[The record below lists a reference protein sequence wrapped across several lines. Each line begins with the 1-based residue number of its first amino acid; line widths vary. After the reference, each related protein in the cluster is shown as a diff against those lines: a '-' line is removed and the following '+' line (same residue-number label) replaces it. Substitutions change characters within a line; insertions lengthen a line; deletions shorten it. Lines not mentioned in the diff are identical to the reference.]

1 MLLSG
6 GSKMQNNYFL
16 GFVLVVI
23 SGLVWSLGAPLVRL
37 LEDAEHYRLH
47 FLIYRGIIIF
57 LMVII
62 YVLLREGRNFL
73 NALKRIDHWVVF
85 GGLVL
90 SLTMFFWIYA
100 LTTTSVAVSLLM
112 LASSPIYAAFLGY
125 LILGEQLSR
134 TTLVNI
140 VIVVVGVTVMVWDSE
155 KSSTIIGATYGFF
168 AALGFAIY
176 TITIRHNP
184 EIPKLLTPALAGL
197 FSMMLALILLLATGT
212 SFEMPPIN
220 IQISL
225 IHGLVISVG
234 LILFGLGARYLP
246 SGELVL
252 LTLLEVVAGIFWAW
266 LPIIG
271 INEIPETNTI
281 IGGLFILT
289 AIVIQGI
296 STRKRHIIPMP

>member
-1 MLLSG
+1 
-6 GSKMQNNYFL
+6 MQNNYFL

-23 SGLVWSLGAPLVRL
+23 SGLVWSLGAPLVRF
-37 LEDAEHYRLH
+37 LEDAEHYRLP
-47 FLIYRGIIIF
+47 FLFYRGITLF
-57 LMVII
+57 LVVIA

-73 NALKRIDHWVVF
+73 NSLKRIDIWSVF

-90 SLTMFFWIYA
+90 SLTMFGWIYA
-100 LTTTSVAVSLLM
+100 LTTTTVAVSLLM
-112 LASSPIYAAFLGY
+112 LALAPILTAFLGY
-125 LILGEQLSR
+125 LILGEKLSR
-134 TTLVNI
+134 VTLVNM
-140 VIVVVGVTVMVWDSE
+140 VIVVVGVFVMVWDAE
-155 KSSTIIGATYGFF
+155 KSSTLIGATYGFF
-168 AALGFAIY
+168 VALGFAVY

-197 FSMMLALILLLATGT
+197 FSVILVSILLVATGT

-220 IQISL
+220 IGISF
-225 IHGLVISVG
+225 IHSVVIAVG
-234 LILFGLGARYLP
+234 LILFGLGAKYLP
-246 SGELVL
+246 SAELVL

-289 AIVIQGI
+289 AIVLQGI
-296 STRKRHIIPMP
+296 NARKQHIIPMP

>member
-1 MLLSG
+1 
-6 GSKMQNNYFL
+6 MQNNYFL

-37 LEDAEHYRLH
+37 LEDAEHFRLH

-57 LMVII
+57 LVVMI
-62 YVLLREGRNFL
+62 YILLREGRNFL
-73 NALKRIDHWVVF
+73 NTLKRIDNWVVF

-140 VIVVVGVTVMVWDSE
+140 VIVVVGVIIMGWGSE
-155 KSSTIIGATYGFF
+155 KSSTLIGATYGLF

-197 FSMMLALILLLATGT
+197 FSVILALILLLATGT

-220 IQISL
+220 IEISL
-225 IHGLVISVG
+225 IHGLVISFG

-281 IGGLFILT
+281 IGGLFILA

>member
-1 MLLSG
+1 
-6 GSKMQNNYFL
+6 
-16 GFVLVVI
+16 
-23 SGLVWSLGAPLVRL
+23 
-37 LEDAEHYRLH
+37 
-47 FLIYRGIIIF
+47 
-57 LMVII
+57 
-62 YVLLREGRNFL
+62 
-73 NALKRIDHWVVF
+73 
-85 GGLVL
+85 
-90 SLTMFFWIYA
+90 MFFWIYA

-197 FSMMLALILLLATGT
+197 FSMILALILLLATGT

>member
-1 MLLSG
+1 
-6 GSKMQNNYFL
+6 MQNNYFL
-16 GFVLVVI
+16 GFVLVVT

-37 LEDAEHYRLH
+37 LEDAEHYRLP
-47 FLIYRGIIIF
+47 FLIYRGITIF
-57 LMVII
+57 LVVIA

-73 NALKRIDHWVVF
+73 NSLKRIDIWVVF

-90 SLTMFFWIYA
+90 SLTMFGWIYA

-112 LASSPIYAAFLGY
+112 LALSPTLSAFLGY
-125 LILGEQLSR
+125 LILGERLSR
-134 TTLVNI
+134 VTLVNM
-140 VIVVVGVTVMVWDSE
+140 VIVVVGVIVMVWDAE

-168 AALGFAIY
+168 VALGFAIY

-184 EIPKLLTPALAGL
+184 EIPKLLTPGLAGF
-197 FSMMLALILLLATGT
+197 FSVILASILLVATGG

-220 IQISL
+220 LGISL
-225 IHGLVISVG
+225 INGLVIGVG
-234 LILFGLGARYLP
+234 LILFGLGAKYLP

-271 INEIPETNTI
+271 IHETPEVNTL
-281 IGGLFILT
+281 IGGCFIVT
-289 AIVIQGI
+289 AIIFQGI
-296 STRKRHIIPMP
+296 TTRKQHIIPMP